1 MNLEWLIVGG
11 GIHGVHIAACLIGEA
26 GVDRSKIRIV
36 DPGENLLER
45 WQKCTE
51 VTGMTHLR
59 SPCVHNLAIEPMSL
73 SFFGQSINVPKSVLF
88 AAPYDRPH
96 LNFFNEH
103 CSRVI
108 EKYGLEELHIRGLA
122 LFCSVN
128 CDEASVEIS
137 TGEKISSC
145 NVVLA
150 IGASDQPL
158 WPKWSKGKGDL
169 VHHIFQSDFS
179 GWPIKRER
187 IAVVGGGISAGQVA
201 LRLQNEGH
209 DVHLISRHEMRE
221 HQFDS
226 DPGWLGPRYMVGF
239 EKEKDLNKRRQLIS
253 GARHRG
259 SVPPDVN
266 SSLAKSIGSGEIKF
280 HKSGVASID
289 KHQNIGILNL
299 DDGKSIQIDRILLAT
314 GFMPKRPGGKMVDQL
329 IKQSQLPCAECG
341 YPIVD
346 TDLCWHPRLYV
357 SGPLAEL
364 EIGPTSRNISGARRA
379 AKRIV
384 RVARKKS
391 IQVG

>member
-158 WPKWSKGKGDL
+158 WPKWSKVKGDL

-179 GWPIKRER
+179 GWPTKRER

-289 KHQNIGILNL
+289 KNQNIGILNL

-329 IKQSQLPCAECG
+329 IKQSKLPCAECG

-364 EIGPTSRNISGARRA
+364 EIGPTSRNISGARKA

>member
-1 MNLEWLIVGG
+1 MSLQWLIVGG
-11 GIHGVHIAACLIGEA
+11 GIHGVHIAARLIGEA
-26 GVDRSKIRIV
+26 GVDRSKIRII

-45 WQKCTE
+45 WQSCTE

-59 SPCVHNLAIEPMSL
+59 SPSVHNLAIEPMSL
-73 SFFGQSINVPKSVLF
+73 SFFGESLNIPKSVLY
-88 AAPYDRPH
+88 APPYDRPH

-108 EKYGLEELHIRGLA
+108 GYFGLEELHIRGLVVS
-122 LFCSVN
+122 CSVT
-128 CDEASVEIS
+128 CEEAIVEVS
-137 TGEKISSC
+137 TGEKISSD

-150 IGASDQPL
+150 IGAGDQPM
-158 WPKWSKGKGDL
+158 WPEWSKGMGDL
-169 VHHIFQSDFS
+169 VHHIFHSGFS
-179 GWPIKRER
+179 GWPIKEER

-201 LRLQNEGH
+201 LRLQDEGH
-209 DVHLISRHEMRE
+209 EVHLVSRHEMKE

-226 DPGWLGPRYMVGF
+226 DPGWLGPKYMAGF
-239 EKEKDLNKRRQLIS
+239 EKEKDLSKRRQLIS

-266 SSLAKSIGSGEIKF
+266 HSLTESIGNGGIKF
-280 HKSGVASID
+280 YESGVSSID
-289 KHQNIGILNL
+289 KHQDSANLNL
-299 DDGKSIQIDRILLAT
+299 ADGTSIQIDRVLLAT

-329 IKQSQLPCAECG
+329 ITESQLPCAECG

-364 EIGPTSRNISGARRA
+364 EIGPSSRNISGARRA

-391 IQVG
+391 IEVV